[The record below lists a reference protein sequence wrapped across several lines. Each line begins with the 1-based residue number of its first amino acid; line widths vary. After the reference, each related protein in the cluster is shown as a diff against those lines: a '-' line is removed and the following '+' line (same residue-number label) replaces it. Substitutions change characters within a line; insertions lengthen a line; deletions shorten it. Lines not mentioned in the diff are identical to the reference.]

1 MLIKNV
7 ILKNKWIFA
16 SKKDGMLLKK
26 FQMAE
31 CLLFIKAGVGAYD
44 KKYSETV
51 KKGPAP

>member
-1 MLIKNV
+1 MLIKNL

-16 SKKDGMLLKK
+16 SKKDGMLIKI
-26 FQMAE
+26 QMAE
-31 CLLFIKAGVGAYD
+31 CLLLKKNGVGAYD